1 MSARG
6 GKKKGAK
13 KKAPSWQCNWCH
25 TSKTSCKRGGPDG
38 LQTLC
43 DTADRSL
50 RAVQPLPR
58 LRRVRRR
65 VRRVPKLSRDNHY
78 AHDYRELELRRETH
92 TRS

>member
-43 DTADRSL
+43 DTCNL
-50 RAVQPLPR
+50 RWT
-58 LRRVRRR
+58 
-65 VRRVPKLSRDNHY
+65 Y